1 MAPNKIHHTIEN
13 FIEATKNGINDE
25 LKTMR
30 TCKYTNVSKN
40 EQLKPREDIVITNA
54 DKRGTVDILNV
65 KDCNEEYETQLND
78 TEPQI
83 SHTSKISEDVDFH
96 PQPIV
101 KQIPSYVK
109 DTTDFLPKLDAI
121 KSVPD
126 NTYLVTLDV

>member
-1 MAPNKIHHTIEN
+1 MATNKIHHTIEN

-78 TEPQI
+78 TEPQRGQ
-83 SHTSKISEDVDFH
+83 K
-96 PQPIV
+96 
-101 KQIPSYVK
+101 
-109 DTTDFLPKLDAI
+109 
-121 KSVPD
+121 
-126 NTYLVTLDV
+126 